1 MTQTGDPLHV
11 LLVEDNPNDAT
22 LIERHLSG
30 AGTELLPR
38 RIEMQHEERLT
49 DALETIDSG
58 GIDLLLLDLGLPES
72 TGLETFDRIKDRL
85 TDLPVIVLTGLRD
98 EEAAVDVLK
107 QGAQDYLNKGSIDRE
122 QLIKSI
128 RYALERQERESELRQ
143 TSEQLEV
150 LNRILRHDLQ
160 NDIQV
165 LIGWL
170 DTLKMEI
177 DGDNDRLES
186 ALSTVEHMQELTE
199 NTKSYM
205 DLVAGEDN
213 VTLEPVRLDDI
224 LNAECQKAVSSYPD
238 TEFTVPSSMPDITV
252 RANGMLS
259 SVFRNLLKNA
269 VTHND
274 KETPEVEIGIKI
286 QPETVIVLIGDNG
299 PGIPD
304 NEKERLFGKGSQ
316 GSGGSGTGIG
326 LYLVE
331 TLVTEFNGD
340 IWIEDN
346 EPTGS
351 IFCVEL
357 PRVTED

>member
-1 MTQTGDPLHV
+1 MTQTDDPLSV

-38 RIEMQHEERLT
+38 RIEIQHEQRLT
-49 DALETIDSG
+49 DALDAIDNG
-58 GIDLLLLDLGLPES
+58 GIDLVLLDLGLPES

-128 RYALERQERESELRQ
+128 RYALERQEREFELRQ

-205 DLVAGEDN
+205 DFIAGEGSISLDS
-213 VTLEPVRLDDI
+213 VRLDDI
-224 LNAECQKAVSSYPD
+224 LEAEYEKAVSSYPNA
-238 TEFTVPSSMPDITV
+238 EFTVPSSIPEITV

-269 VTHND
+269 ITHND
-274 KETPEVEIGIKI
+274 KEPPEVEIGIKI
-286 QPETVIVLIGDNG
+286 EPDTVIVLIGDNG

-304 NEKERLFGKGSQ
+304 GEKDRLFGKGSQ
-316 GSGGSGTGIG
+316 GSESSGTGIG

-331 TLVTEFNGD
+331 TLVIEFDGD

-346 EPTGS
+346 DPTGA

-357 PRVTED
+357 PRVTAE

>member
-1 MTQTGDPLHV
+1 MTQTGEPLHV

-38 RIEMQHEERLT
+38 RIEVRHEERLT
-49 DALETIDSG
+49 DALAAVDEG
-58 GIDLLLLDLGLPES
+58 GIDLVLLDLGLPES
-72 TGLETFDRIKDRL
+72 SGPETFDRVKEQL

-98 EEAAVDVLK
+98 EEAAVTVLK
-107 QGAQDYLNKGSIDRE
+107 EGAQDYLNKGSIDRE

-128 RYALERQERESELRQ
+128 RYALERQERESKLRR
-143 TSEQLEV
+143 TTEQLEV

-165 LIGWL
+165 LLGWL
-170 DTLKMEI
+170 DALKMEI
-177 DGDNDRLES
+177 DGENDRLNS

-199 NTKSYM
+199 NTKEYM
-205 DLVAGEDN
+205 DLVGGKETI
-213 VTLEPVRLDDI
+213 TLDTVRLDDM
-224 LNAECQKAVSSYPD
+224 LDAECEKAISSYPD
-238 TEFTVPSSMPDITV
+238 AEFTLPESMPDITV

-269 VTHND
+269 ITHND
-274 KETPEVEIGIKI
+274 KDTPQIEIGLQL
-286 QPETVIVLIGDNG
+286 QPDNALVLIGDNG

-304 NEKERLFGKGSQ
+304 NQKESLFGKGTQ

-331 TLVTEFNGD
+331 TLVTEFGGD

-346 EPTGS
+346 EPTGA

-357 PRVTED
+357 PRVSKG

>member
-11 LLVEDNPNDAT
+11 LLVEDSPNDAV

-38 RIEMQHEERLT
+38 RIEVQHEQRLT
-49 DALETIDSG
+49 DALAVIEAGD
-58 GIDLLLLDLGLPES
+58 IDLVLLDLGLPES
-72 TGLETFDRIKDRL
+72 TGIETFEQVKDRL
-85 TDLPVIVLTGLRD
+85 TDIPVIVLTGLRD
-98 EEAAVDVLK
+98 EEAAVNVLK

-143 TSEQLEV
+143 TTEQLEV

-170 DTLKMEI
+170 DTLRAEI
-177 DGDNDRLES
+177 DGDNNRLES
-186 ALSTVEHMQELTE
+186 ALATVEHMQEMTE

-205 DLVAGEDN
+205 DLIAGNKDIS
-213 VTLEPVRLDDI
+213 LDLVRLDDI
-224 LNAECQKAVSSYPD
+224 LEAEYEKAMSSYPNAA
-238 TEFTVPSSMPDITV
+238 FTIPPSIPEITV

-269 VTHND
+269 ITHND
-274 KETPEVEIGIKI
+274 KETPEIEIGIKI

-304 NEKERLFGKGSQ
+304 EEKDRLFGKGAQ
-316 GSGGSGTGIG
+316 GSDSSGTGIG

-331 TLVTEFNGD
+331 TLVTEFDGG

-346 EPTGS
+346 EPTGT
-351 IFCVEL
+351 IFCVQL
-357 PRVTED
+357 PRATDE